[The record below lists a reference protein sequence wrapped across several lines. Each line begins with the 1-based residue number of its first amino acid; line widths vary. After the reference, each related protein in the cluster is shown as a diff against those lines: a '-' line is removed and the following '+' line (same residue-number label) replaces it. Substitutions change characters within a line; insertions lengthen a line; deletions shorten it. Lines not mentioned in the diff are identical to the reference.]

1 VEHRLRAGVGGHTLS
16 PIAINRYG
24 VPAVAYFDNTNRAL
38 DCAFRLNGAW
48 TSEIAVPLTVTGE
61 YCSLAIDRYGAPRV
75 AFYESAPGR
84 LVLAARFGTTWLTE
98 DVDHGVDVGI
108 MNSLA
113 LDTLGIPHISY
124 YDKPDGDL
132 RFATEPAGAWIAET
146 VDAVGDVGA
155 YSSLAVDRYRNPHIS
170 YVDLTNHF
178 LKYATKASGRWTIE
192 TVDLGGDVD
201 GTTSIALDP
210 LGSPR
215 IAYHAPIHH
224 KLKFAAKVDG
234 AWRVEAVDP
243 AAGANRMSSLAIDKD
258 GSARIAYLDDRT
270 FDLRYASA
278 AVELHDPAPGAHWPI
293 GAHKT
298 VRWDGSGLVDLSISQ
313 DAGASFNLVAAGL
326 LGGAYT
332 LLVPALPS
340 SQVIL
345 KIQRARPFSSSVS
358 DTFTIS
364 AGVDVLS
371 FRADPVPFGAGADV
385 TWETDPTVPDLAG
398 YRLERAL
405 DGTTYMTA
413 LALTTEKHY
422 RDTAAVAG
430 TKYRL
435 TAINGTGGEIDL
447 GETEF
452 RPRKPLAAGPLPF
465 RGGDLAI
472 SFAAVGVG
480 TAPARAEVRLY
491 DMRGR
496 LVRTIARGSYAPGF
510 QSAAWNGRDDR
521 GHKIA
526 SGIYFLKS
534 VSGGHEESIKIT
546 VIR

>member
-1 VEHRLRAGVGGHTLS
+1 
-16 PIAINRYG
+16 
-24 VPAVAYFDNTNRAL
+24 
-38 DCAFRLNGAW
+38 
-48 TSEIAVPLTVTGE
+48 
-61 YCSLAIDRYGAPRV
+61 
-75 AFYESAPGR
+75 
-84 LVLAARFGTTWLTE
+84 
-98 DVDHGVDVGI
+98 

-113 LDTLGIPHISY
+113 LDTLGIPYVSY

-132 RFATEPAGAWIAET
+132 RFATEPAGTWIPET

-155 YSSLAVDRYRNPHIS
+155 YSSAAVDRNRNPHIS

-178 LKYATKASGRWTIE
+178 LKYATKGSGRWTIE
-192 TVDLGGDVD
+192 TVDLGGFVD
-201 GTTSIALDP
+201 GTTSIGLDP

-215 IAYHAPIHH
+215 IAYHEPTHH

-234 AWRVEAVDP
+234 IWRVEAVSQ
-243 AAGANRMSSLAIDKD
+243 AAGGFRMSSLAIDKD
-258 GSARIAYLDDRT
+258 GNARVAYLDDRSY
-270 FDLRYASA
+270 DLRYASS
-278 AVELHDPAPGAHWPI
+278 AVELQDPAPGVRWPI

-298 VRWDGSGLVDLSISQ
+298 VRWEGAGLVDLSISQ
-313 DAGASFNLVAAGL
+313 DKGATFNLVEPGL
-326 LGGAYT
+326 LGGMYT
-332 LLVPALPS
+332 LLVPALPT
-340 SQVIL
+340 SQGL
-345 KIQRARPFSSSVS
+345 LRIQRTRPFSSAVS

-405 DGTTYMTA
+405 DGATYTT
-413 LALTTEKHY
+413 LLPLTTEKRY
-422 RDTAAVAG
+422 RDTAAVSG

-435 TAINGTGGEIDL
+435 TAINGTGGEINL

-452 RPRKPLAAGPLPF
+452 RSRKPLAAGPLPF

-472 SFAAVGVG
+472 SFVAVGPSA
-480 TAPARAEVRLY
+480 APARAEVRLY

-496 LVRTIARGSYAPGF
+496 LVRTIAPGSYPPRF
-510 QSAAWNGRDDR
+510 QSAAWNGTDDP
-521 GHKIA
+521 GHQIA